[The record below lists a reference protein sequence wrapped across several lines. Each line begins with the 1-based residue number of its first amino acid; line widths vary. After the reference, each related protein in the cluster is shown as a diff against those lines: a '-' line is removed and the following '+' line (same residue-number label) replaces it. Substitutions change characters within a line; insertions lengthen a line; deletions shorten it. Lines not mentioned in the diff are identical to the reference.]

1 MHLSVILMGIG
12 SLILSLGMLLSIL
25 VTFFDI
31 KILRKL
37 KKQDY
42 GLFIKVWVT
51 LAIAGV
57 VIFFSGYAFAALPIS
72 GNGG

>member
-1 MHLSVILMGIG
+1 MGIG

-25 VTFFDI
+25 VTFFDL

-37 KKQDY
+37 KQDY
-42 GLFIKVWVT
+42 GLFIKVWAT
-51 LAIAGV
+51 LAITGV